1 MYRKLFKIAVTA
13 ITILTANLLTNYIS
27 NLFTDYKSHF
37 KPLQFTLIGMGV
49 VLIIFYPLFTRL
61 EFWLNSISAKFIRS
75 SKSLGGKYV
84 GLFISF
90 FICLVILF
98 YFYAR
103 LWYSLDIFDIIIQGK
118 VLNYF

>member
-49 VLIIFYPLFTRL
+49 VLIIFYHLFTRL